1 MQTAAVDQAV
11 PNSLSFHHHLMCMSF
26 VAWAN
31 PLIYYHHNPI
41 RAWLGTLLPPLV
53 LALGAYGLYAL
64 LLSKRAKNASPK
76 AFLILAWA
84 LLIPLIANPWIN
96 PPRSNPYA
104 TQTVRSAQV
113 PTIPS
118 LLTEIEESDW

>member
-1 MQTAAVDQAV
+1 MHTTAVDQAI
-11 PNSLSFHHHLMCMSF
+11 PKPLLIPHHLIGMSL
-26 VAWAN
+26 AALAN

-76 AFLILAWA
+76 SFFIVAWA
-84 LLIPLIANPWIN
+84 LLIPLIVNPWVN

-104 TQTVRSAQV
+104 TQARRSAQV

-118 LLTEIEESDW
+118 PLTEIEESEW